1 MLNIKQKDK
10 IIKEHEVHKGDT
22 GSVEVQ
28 TAILTK
34 EIKELLK
41 HLKKH
46 PKDIHSKRGLLQ
58 MIDKRR
64 KLLKYL
70 QSKSVRR
77 YNSLI
82 KKLGLKKAKQPVK
95 ESK

>member
-28 TAILTK
+28 IAILTK

>member
-34 EIKELLK
+34 EVNLFVLLMFA
-41 HLKKH
+41 L
-46 PKDIHSKRGLLQ
+46 IL
-58 MIDKRR
+58 
-64 KLLKYL
+64 YL
-70 QSKSVRR
+70 MTSSIII
-77 YNSLI
+77 S
-82 KKLGLKKAKQPVK
+82 P
-95 ESK
+95 